1 MRRHARRG
9 EAGGQVST
17 RPSPGRDASARR
29 PEPPL
34 TLASERGAE
43 VGRRIGV
50 PLMRGL
56 WKPRVLGAWKVPAT
70 GPAIFA
76 VNHSHNIDGPMVLS
90 VAPRPTHFLIKKEA
104 FVGVLGSF
112 LTGIGQVQVDRT
124 ATDRTAITRALAV
137 LDNGGVLGIFPEG
150 TRGEGDF
157 ASLRA
162 GLAYFAVRSGAP
174 IVPVAVLGSSER
186 RGRLI
191 KALPPLRS
199 RIDVVFGDPFDA
211 GDGTGRRTRRTLDEA
226 TERIQ
231 KQLTEHLEMAR
242 RLTGR

>member
-1 MRRHARRG
+1 MT
-9 EAGGQVST
+9 EL
-17 RPSPGRDASARR
+17 PSA
-29 PEPPL
+29 
-34 TLASERGAE
+34 RGAE

-50 PLMRGL
+50 GLMYGL
-56 WKPRVLGAWKVPAT
+56 WKPRVLGAWRVPAS
-70 GPAIFA
+70 GPVILA
-76 VNHSHNIDGPMVLS
+76 VNHSHNIDGPMVMG

-104 FVGVLGSF
+104 FIGPLDPF
-112 LTGIGQVQVDRT
+112 LLGIGQVKVDRDT
-124 ATDRTAITRALAV
+124 TDRTAITRALGI

-191 KALPPLRS
+191 KGLPPLRS
-199 RIDVVFGDPFDA
+199 RVDVVFGEPFEA
-211 GDGTGRRTRRTLDEA
+211 GDGSGRRTRKALDEA
-226 TERIQ
+226 TGRIQ
-231 KQLTEHLEMAR
+231 KQLAAHLENAR
-242 RLTGR
+242 HLTRRQATLSSGSARTTGYSTDHHE

>member
-1 MRRHARRG
+1 MH
-9 EAGGQVST
+9 
-17 RPSPGRDASARR
+17 
-29 PEPPL
+29 
-34 TLASERGAE
+34 
-43 VGRRIGV
+43 
-50 PLMRGL
+50 GL

-70 GPAIFA
+70 GPVIFA
-76 VNHSHNIDGPMVLS
+76 VNHSHNIDGPMVMG

-104 FVGVLGSF
+104 FIGPLDPF
-112 LTGIGQVQVDRT
+112 LTGIGQVKVDR
-124 ATDRTAITRALAV
+124 AAADRTAIGRALGV
-137 LDNGGVLGIFPEG
+137 LEAGGVLGIFPEG

-162 GLAYFAVRSGAP
+162 GLAYFAVRGGAP
-174 IVPVAVLGSSER
+174 IVPVAVLGSSGR

-191 KALPPLRS
+191 KGLPPLRS

-211 GDGTGRRTRRTLDEA
+211 GDGSGRRTRRALDEA

-231 KQLTEHLEMAR
+231 KQLTSHLENAR